1 MAFPIKK
8 RINTE
13 PFSDIK
19 KGLYIQKADKE
30 IDRENILIEKQIR
43 KYLTSWR
50 MVKLKRRESN
60 CRIENTA
67 TCLE

>member
-19 KGLYIQKADKE
+19 KGLYIQKGDE
-30 IDRENILIEKQIR
+30 ETDQENVLIKTHIG